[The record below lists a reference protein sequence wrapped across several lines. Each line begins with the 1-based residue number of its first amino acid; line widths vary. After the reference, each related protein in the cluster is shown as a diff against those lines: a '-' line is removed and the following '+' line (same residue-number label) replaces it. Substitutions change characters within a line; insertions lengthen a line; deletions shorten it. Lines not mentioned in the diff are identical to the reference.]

1 MVVASV
7 AWRSDNEVAPGV
19 VHCSGICFMGKE
31 KETLKAA
38 NSQDWKVG
46 ILYDGEI
53 LNFIQLIK
61 LYSDLYL

>member
-1 MVVASV
+1 M
-7 AWRSDNEVAPGV
+7 APGV